1 MKDFCRVKPQNMA
14 RLTNDEKQRLQEYA
28 KLLYVRENITSQTE
42 LAQKV
47 GVTVK
52 TIAQWINDGNWER
65 YKRNLVLTRNEQM
78 ALLLEELEE
87 LNNVIQNKEQGKR
100 YADYKESNIRRNL
113 IKDIKELETKASI
126 SEAINAL
133 TGFLDFMRIT
143 DLDKSKEISHWVD
156 MFIKHKLK

>member
-1 MKDFCRVKPQNMA
+1 MA

-87 LNNVIQNKEQGKR
+87 LNSVIQNKEEGKR
-100 YADYKESNIRRNL
+100 YADYRESNIRRNL
-113 IKDIKELETKASI
+113 IKDIKELETKASV

-133 TGFLDFMRIT
+133 TGFLNFMRSQN
-143 DLDKSKEISHWVD
+143 LEKAQEVSHWVD
-156 MFIKHKLK
+156 VYIKDKMK

>member
-1 MKDFCRVKPQNMA
+1 M
-14 RLTNDEKQRLQEYA
+14 
-28 KLLYVRENITSQTE
+28 
-42 LAQKV
+42 

-87 LNNVIQNKEQGKR
+87 LNNVIQNKEEGKR

-133 TGFLDFMRIT
+133 TGFWILCELRIWT
-143 DLDKSKEISHWVD
+143 SQKRFRIGWICSLNTN
-156 MFIKHKLK
+156 

>member
-1 MKDFCRVKPQNMA
+1 MA

-87 LNNVIQNKEQGKR
+87 LNSVIQNKEQGKR

-113 IKDIKELETKASI
+113 IKDIKELETKASV

-133 TGFLDFMRIT
+133 TGFLNFMRSQN
-143 DLDKSKEISHWVD
+143 LEKAQEVSHWVD
-156 MFIKHKLK
+156 VYIKDKMK

>member
-1 MKDFCRVKPQNMA
+1 MA
-14 RLTNDEKQRLQEYA
+14 RLTNDEKQRLQEHA
-28 KLLYVRENITSQTE
+28 KLLYVHKNITSQTE

-47 GVTVK
+47 GVTIK
-52 TIAQWINDGNWER
+52 TIAQWINEGNWDK

-87 LNNVIQNKEQGKR
+87 LNSVIQNKEEGKR

-113 IKDIKELETKASI
+113 IKDIKELETKASV

-133 TGFLDFMRIT
+133 TGFLNFMRSQN
-143 DLDKSKEISHWVD
+143 LEKAQEVSHWVD
-156 MFIKHKLK
+156 VYIKDKMK

>member
-1 MKDFCRVKPQNMA
+1 MA

-28 KLLYVRENITSQTE
+28 KLLYVRENISSQTE

-87 LNNVIQNKEQGKR
+87 LNSVIQNKEQGKR

-113 IKDIKELETKASI
+113 IKDIKELETKASV

-133 TGFLDFMRIT
+133 TGFLNFMRSQN
-143 DLDKSKEISHWVD
+143 LEKAQEVSHWVD
-156 MFIKHKLK
+156 VYIKDKMK

>member
-1 MKDFCRVKPQNMA
+1 MA

-87 LNNVIQNKEQGKR
+87 LNNVIQNKDEGKR

-133 TGFLDFMRIT
+133 TGFLDFM
-143 DLDKSKEISHWVD
+143 
-156 MFIKHKLK
+156 

>member
-1 MKDFCRVKPQNMA
+1 MA

-47 GVTVK
+47 GVTIK

-100 YADYKESNIRRNL
+100 YAL
-113 IKDIKELETKASI
+113 
-126 SEAINAL
+126 
-133 TGFLDFMRIT
+133 
-143 DLDKSKEISHWVD
+143 
-156 MFIKHKLK
+156 

>member
-1 MKDFCRVKPQNMA
+1 MA

-87 LNNVIQNKEQGKR
+87 LNSVIQNKEEGKR

-113 IKDIKELETKASI
+113 IKDIKELETKASV

-133 TGFLDFMRIT
+133 TGFLNFMRSQN
-143 DLDKSKEISHWVD
+143 LEKAQEVSHWVD
-156 MFIKHKLK
+156 VYIKDKMK

>member
-1 MKDFCRVKPQNMA
+1 MA

-87 LNNVIQNKEQGKR
+87 LNGVIQNKEEGKR

-113 IKDIKELETKASI
+113 IKDIKELETKASV

-133 TGFLDFMRIT
+133 TGFLNFMRSQN
-143 DLDKSKEISHWVD
+143 LEKAQEVSHWVD
-156 MFIKHKLK
+156 VYIKDKMK

>member
-1 MKDFCRVKPQNMA
+1 
-14 RLTNDEKQRLQEYA
+14 
-28 KLLYVRENITSQTE
+28 
-42 LAQKV
+42 
-47 GVTVK
+47 
-52 TIAQWINDGNWER
+52 
-65 YKRNLVLTRNEQM
+65 M

-87 LNNVIQNKEQGKR
+87 LNNVIQNKEEGKR